1 MLRVEF
7 PISDAVYLVPVAAEA
22 AEAAVTAV
30 ATVVTNYW
38 ADKGSLSRL
47 LSSIELLL
55 WLLTSLSAMVCR
67 SWLLMFLKSD
77 GAF

>member
-30 ATVVTNYW
+30 AAVVTNY
-38 ADKGSLSRL
+38 
-47 LSSIELLL
+47 
-55 WLLTSLSAMVCR
+55 
-67 SWLLMFLKSD
+67 
-77 GAF
+77 